1 MAAKLTALAGRVGPP
16 LGLAVAAAL
25 LTTVLAV
32 AFGIAM
38 HPFGAHAVT
47 GSTTGSANGTI
58 QGAAAG
64 SAAGSAGQASA
75 APPAAEAKVSTGTPV
90 EHCYAWDVF
99 NGTGLDADGLS
110 VRLMGVQSVST
121 VYTGDANP
129 LGEPRPVSGYDAPT
143 GSYLLDL
150 GENAVTVAPGDS
162 TRVGLCSPNAVTG
175 ATMQW
180 LSGANPVG
188 AALNP
193 PAVTWKWI
201 SLGEVEVA
209 VHNTAAAPLTL
220 LDLRLL
226 SPATQPAADDLEG
239 TAVDNLNTGGAAL
252 EAPVFLDANAVLTVR
267 LPLAAGGPAPGDP
280 VAFAV
285 EWADGDDLATSST
298 AYAAAGVPDAIR
310 TYLPAIS
317 H

>member
-16 LGLAVAAAL
+16 LCLAWAAAL
-25 LTTVLAV
+25 LTTVLAA
-32 AFGIAM
+32 AFGIALR
-38 HPFGAHAVT
+38 PFGAHAVT
-47 GSTTGSANGTI
+47 GA
-58 QGAAAG
+58 GAG
-64 SAAGSAGQASA
+64 
-75 APPAAEAKVSTGTPV
+75 PADTPV

-110 VRLMGVQSVST
+110 VRLTGVQSVST

-129 LGEPRPVSGYDAPT
+129 LGEPRPVSGYDASS

-150 GENAVTVAPGDS
+150 GANAVTVTAGDF
-162 TRVGLCSPNAVTG
+162 TRVGLCSPNTVTG

-180 LSGANPVG
+180 LAGADPVG
-188 AALNP
+188 DVLNP
-193 PAVTWKWI
+193 PVVTWQWI
-201 SLGEVEVA
+201 SLSEVEVT
-209 VHNTAAAPLTL
+209 VRNTAVAPVTL

-226 SPATQPAADDLEG
+226 SPETQPAADDLEG
-239 TAVDNLNTGGAAL
+239 TEVDNLNTGGAAL
-252 EAPVFLDANAVLTVR
+252 EDPVLLDANAVFTMR
-267 LPLAAGGPAPGDP
+267 LPLTADGPGPGDP
-280 VAFAV
+280 VALAV
-285 EWADGDDLATSST
+285 EWAEGDDLAASST

>member
-16 LGLAVAAAL
+16 LGMALAAAL
-25 LTTVLAV
+25 LATVLAV
-32 AFGIAM
+32 AVGIAL
-38 HPFGAHAVT
+38 HPFGAPAVI
-47 GSTTGSANGTI
+47 GAATGSATGSVT
-58 QGAAAG
+58 GAASGA
-64 SAAGSAGQASA
+64 AGQAPA
-75 APPAAEAKVSTGTPV
+75 APPAVTVGTPV

-110 VRLMGVQSVST
+110 VRLTGVQSVST

-129 LGEPRPVSGYDAPT
+129 LGEPRPVSGFDAPT

-150 GENAVTVAPGDS
+150 GGNPVTVAPGDW

-188 AALNP
+188 DSMSP

-201 SLGEVEVA
+201 SLDEVEVA
-209 VHNTAAAPLTL
+209 VHNTAATPVTL
-220 LDLRLL
+220 LTLRLL
-226 SPATQPAADDLEG
+226 SPETQPTADVLAG
-239 TAVDNLNTGGAAL
+239 TEVDNLNTGGAAL
-252 EAPVFLDANAVLTVR
+252 EDPVLLAANAVLTVR
-267 LPLAAGGPAPGDP
+267 LPLAADGPAPGDP
-280 VAFAV
+280 VALAV
-285 EWADGDDLATSST
+285 EWAEGDDLAASST
-298 AYAAAGVPDAIR
+298 AYVTAGVPDAIR

>member
-16 LGLAVAAAL
+16 LGLALAAML
-25 LTTVLAV
+25 LATVLAA
-32 AFGIAM
+32 AFGIAL
-38 HPFGAHAVT
+38 HPFGAQPVT
-47 GSTTGSANGTI
+47 NVAASAAN
-58 QGAAAG
+58 G
-64 SAAGSAGQASA
+64 SAAGSAGHVSA
-75 APPAAEAKVSTGTPV
+75 APPAAAVAALTGTTV

-110 VRLMGVQSVST
+110 VRLTGVQSVSS

-129 LGEPRPVSGYDAPT
+129 LGEPRPVSGFDAPT

-150 GENAVTVAPGDS
+150 GDNAVTVAPGDA

-180 LSGANPVG
+180 LSGANPLG
-188 AALNP
+188 DPLDP
-193 PAVTWKWI
+193 PAVTWRWI
-201 SLGEVEVA
+201 SLTEVEVS
-209 VHNTAAAPLTL
+209 VHNTSATPVTL

-226 SPATQPAADDLEG
+226 SPETQPAADDLEG
-239 TAVDNLNTGGAAL
+239 TEVDNLNTGGAAL
-252 EAPVFLDANAVLTVR
+252 EDPVLLDTNAVVTMR
-267 LPLAAGGPAPGDP
+267 LPLAADGPAPGDP
-280 VAFAV
+280 VALAV
-285 EWADGDDLATSST
+285 EWADGDDLAASST
-298 AYAAAGVPDAIR
+298 AYVAAGVPDAIR

>member
-1 MAAKLTALAGRVGPP
+1 MAAKLSALAGRVGPP
-16 LGLAVAAAL
+16 LGLALAAAL
-25 LTTVLAV
+25 LATVLAAVLGV
-32 AFGIAM
+32 AL
-38 HPFGAHAVT
+38 HPFGAQPVT
-47 GSTTGSANGTI
+47 RTVAGSATG
-58 QGAAAG
+58 AAG
-64 SAAGSAGQASA
+64 SASKAPAA
-75 APPAAEAKVSTGTPV
+75 APAAAPGAALEAQAGTPL

-99 NGTGLDADGLS
+99 NGTGLDADGLT
-110 VRLMGVQSVST
+110 VRLTGVQSVST

-150 GENAVTVAPGDS
+150 GANAVTVAPGDS
-162 TRVGLCSPNAVTG
+162 TRVGLCSPNTVTA

-180 LSGANPVG
+180 LSGADPLG

-193 PAVTWKWI
+193 PAVTWQWI
-201 SLGEVEVA
+201 SLGEVEVE
-209 VHNTAAAPLTL
+209 VHNTAAAPVTL

-226 SPATQPAADDLEG
+226 SPETQPAADDLEG
-239 TAVDNLNTGGAAL
+239 TEVDNLNTGGAAL
-252 EAPVFLDANAVLTVR
+252 EDPVLLDANAVLNMR

-280 VAFAV
+280 VALAV
-285 EWADGDDLATSST
+285 EWADGDDLAASST
-298 AYAAAGVPDAIR
+298 AYVAGGVPDAIR

>member
-1 MAAKLTALAGRVGPP
+1 MVLPIRRSPHCRLNGE
-16 LGLAVAAAL
+16 AAA
-25 LTTVLAV
+25 
-32 AFGIAM
+32 
-38 HPFGAHAVT
+38 
-47 GSTTGSANGTI
+47 
-58 QGAAAG
+58 AAA
-64 SAAGSAGQASA
+64 
-75 APPAAEAKVSTGTPV
+75 GTPV

-110 VRLMGVQSVST
+110 VRLTGVQSVST

-150 GENAVTVAPGDS
+150 GANAVTVAAGDA
-162 TRVGLCSPNAVTG
+162 TRVGLCSPNTVTA

-180 LSGANPVG
+180 LSGEDPLG
-188 AALNP
+188 DALNP

-201 SLGEVEVA
+201 SLSEVEVD
-209 VHNTAAAPLTL
+209 VRNTAAAPVTL

-226 SPATQPAADDLEG
+226 SPETQPAADDLEG
-239 TAVDNLNTGGAAL
+239 SEVDNLNTGGAAL
-252 EAPVFLDANAVLTVR
+252 EDPVLLDANAVFTMR
-267 LPLAAGGPAPGDP
+267 LPLAADGPAPGDP
-280 VAFAV
+280 VALSV
-285 EWADGDDLATSST
+285 EWAEGDDLAASST
-298 AYAAAGVPDAIR
+298 AYVAAGVPDAIR

>member
-16 LGLAVAAAL
+16 LGLALAAAL
-25 LTTVLAV
+25 LATVVAV

-47 GSTTGSANGTI
+47 GAAVGGATGSAGSSAGGSADQALSVLPANE
-58 QGAAAG
+58 AAA
-64 SAAGSAGQASA
+64 AAD
-75 APPAAEAKVSTGTPV
+75 TPV

-110 VRLMGVQSVST
+110 VRLTGVQSVST

-150 GENAVTVAPGDS
+150 GANAVTVMAGDS
-162 TRVGLCSPNAVTG
+162 TRVGLCSPNTVTA

-180 LSGANPVG
+180 LSGADPLG
-188 AALNP
+188 DSLDP
-193 PAVTWKWI
+193 PSVTWQWI
-201 SLGEVEVA
+201 SLSEVAVA
-209 VHNTAAAPLTL
+209 VHNTAAAPVTL

-226 SPATQPAADDLEG
+226 SPETQPAAGDLEG
-239 TAVDNLNTGGAAL
+239 TEVDNLNTGGAAL
-252 EAPVFLDANAVLTVR
+252 EDPVLLDANATVTVR
-267 LPLAAGGPAPGDP
+267 LPLAADGPAPGDP
-280 VAFAV
+280 VALAV
-285 EWADGDDLATSST
+285 EWAEGDDLAASST
-298 AYAAAGVPDAIR
+298 AYVAAGVPDAIR